1 MKELCAEPVHLG
13 GEQEAAVTEIHKA
26 SRGGLAVD
34 AERCSRD
41 KRLYG
46 CEGEGLSLDG
56 VITVV
61 FQKGGGVGVID
72 THFDKL
78 FAEIGKREAVCRL
91 PLLPLIK
98 DGCFMLHNACVSL
111 LCLRAFFRYAAVFDE
126 AVNVGHERD
135 KARYWQYI
143 V

>member
-13 GEQEAAVTEIHKA
+13 GKQEAAVTEIHKA
-26 SRGGLAVD
+26 SCGSLAVD
-34 AERCSRD
+34 AERGSRD

-46 CEGEGLSLDG
+46 CEGECLSLDG

-61 FQKGGGVGVID
+61 FQKGGGIGVID

-78 FAEIGKREAVCRL
+78 FAEIGKREVVCRL

-98 DGCFMLHNACVSL
+98 NGCFMLHNACVSL
-111 LCLRAFFRYAAVFDE
+111 LCLWAFFRYAAVFDE
-126 AVNVGHERD
+126 AVNVGHKWYESW
-135 KARYWQYI
+135 YWQYI